1 MAEFKEL
8 IQVFNRMCRHYE
20 DQTSNPG
27 IGNDPCEHCPLNKV
41 SEKWD
46 TDCLSLMQKRPEIFE
61 RVVTEWGEKHPKPQ
75 LPTWVELMI
84 TSGALP
90 KDYNVNM
97 LLDTIRLEISDDLA
111 SKINLHN
118 TDV

>member
-1 MAEFKEL
+1 MTEFKEL
-8 IQVFNRMCRHYE
+8 IQVFNRMCRYYKDKLE
-20 DQTSNPG
+20 YSG
-27 IGNDPCEHCPLNKV
+27 SGNDPCEFCPLNKV

-46 TDCLSLMQKRPEIFE
+46 MDCLFLMQKQPEIFE

-75 LPTWVELMI
+75 LPTWIELMV

-97 LLDTIRLEISDDLA
+97 LLDAIRLEIPDGLT
-111 SKINLHN
+111 SKINLL
-118 TDV
+118 